1 MNNPEIRELRKENIM
16 KSLIIN
22 MQDAV
27 FPKVV
32 SLLKS
37 FPKDQLEIIDNS
49 PAQDDLRAFAEDLRH
64 AFIEIKEIE
73 SGKRQAE
80 TWEDVKDAL

>member
-1 MNNPEIRELRKENIM
+1 M
-16 KSLIIN
+16 KSLILN
-22 MQDAV
+22 MDDAV
-27 FPKVV
+27 FPEVV

-49 PAQDDLRAFAEDLRH
+49 PGQDDLRAFAEDLRH
-64 AFIEIKEIE
+64 AFAEIKEIE

-80 TWEDVKDAL
+80 TWEDVRDAI